1 MDEYIWDDLYMDD
14 QMLEYFG
21 ENIDS
26 IIEDND
32 EEGYGLTPA
41 EIQEL
46 IEEHGLD
53 AEEIEETVS

>member
-1 MDEYIWDDLYMDD
+1 MKAYWITLC
-14 QMLEYFG
+14 QV
-21 ENIDS
+21 
-26 IIEDND
+26 ND

-46 IEEHGLD
+46 KEEYGLN